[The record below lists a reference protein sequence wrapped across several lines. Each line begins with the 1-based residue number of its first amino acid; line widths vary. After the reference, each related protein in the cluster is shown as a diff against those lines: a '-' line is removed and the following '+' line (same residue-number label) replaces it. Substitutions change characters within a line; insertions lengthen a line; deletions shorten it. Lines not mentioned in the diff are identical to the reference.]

1 MTFIIYKYK
10 RFVSLYLVRFTS
22 SILQFVI
29 DSGERNVNES
39 QLIICLLL
47 YKKKKNVYQKLD
59 TIFRK
64 LKRECK
70 L

>member
-39 QLIICLLL
+39 L
-47 YKKKKNVYQKLD
+47 ND
-59 TIFRK
+59 
-64 LKRECK
+64 
-70 L
+70 

>member
-47 YKKKKNVYQKLD
+47 YERRKMYIKNWIQSFVNK
-59 TIFRK
+59 
-64 LKRECK
+64 EGM
-70 L
+70 